1 VETRNQYI
9 YVYNNPYRYWD
20 PTGMA
25 ATDEGPAL
33 RAEHPIGQA
42 GLNVDEIF
50 GAGTQDALERA
61 RGDTSSFLMT
71 MTAVGKLG
79 GAITVLDELAIE
91 GGALL
96 KGAGAVAEVAEGAR
110 APKAGTAVEEGVEGL
125 SAGVIE
131 SGVAVPSQ

>member
-1 VETRNQYI
+1 VEDRNQYI
-9 YVYNNPYRYWD
+9 YVHNNPHRYWD

-42 GLNVDEIF
+42 GLNVDDIF
-50 GAGTQDALERA
+50 GAGTREALERA
-61 RGDTSSFLMT
+61 WGDTSLFLMT

-79 GAITVLDELAIE
+79 GAITVLDELALE

-96 KGAGAVAEVAEGAR
+96 EGAGAVAEVAEGAR
-110 APKAGTAVEEGVEGL
+110 A
-125 SAGVIE
+125 
-131 SGVAVPSQ
+131 